1 MLLRTPLAF
10 ASAAFVMLV
19 PGGNQCALGVAAGDT
34 AISESPVTVAVSK
47 RDSATK
53 SGQVG
58 GEVPHYRQ
66 GPWANTSLPAMPT
79 ARCGLA
85 AVAINNTLYAV
96 GGIYGNG
103 DDGDDNYVST
113 LEAFDPATRTW
124 DSSLPDMPSKRAY
137 VAAVAINNVL
147 YAVGGE
153 DANGNYLDTLE
164 AFDPATRKWDRSLP
178 SMPTRR
184 TSFAAVAI
192 NDVLYAVGGS
202 AGDGIFLDTLEAF
215 DPATEKWESLPSM
228 STNRVGLA
236 AVAINNVLYAV
247 GGEDGNGNYLDTLE
261 AFDPATRKWDRPRND
276 WGRSKRRSYLA
287 AVAINNVL
295 YAVGG
300 DNTNDGFLG
309 TLEAFAPAT
318 RQWDRS
324 LPSMSTARTGLAA
337 VAINNVL
344 YAVGGWNAGNAS
356 GTLEAFDPATR
367 KWGRSLPSMSKV

>member
-1 MLLRTPLAF
+1 MLLAAALLAAAVGSGIASTPTN
-10 ASAAFVMLV
+10 SK
-19 PGGNQCALGVAAGDT
+19 ALF
-34 AISESPVTVAVSK
+34 
-47 RDSATK
+47 RSATK

-66 GPWANTSLPAMPT
+66 GSWANTSVPAMPT

-103 DDGDDNYVST
+103 NLTYVST

-147 YAVGGE
+147 YVVGGQ

-178 SMPTRR
+178 SM
-184 TSFAAVAI
+184 
-192 NDVLYAVGGS
+192 
-202 AGDGIFLDTLEAF
+202 
-215 DPATEKWESLPSM
+215 

-247 GGEDGNGNYLDTLE
+247 GGYDRGSSGDGNSLDTLE
-261 AFDPATRKWDRPRND
+261 AFDPATRKWDR
-276 WGRSKRRSYLA
+276 
-287 AVAINNVL
+287 
-295 YAVGG
+295 
-300 DNTNDGFLG
+300 
-309 TLEAFAPAT
+309 
-318 RQWDRS
+318 S
-324 LPSMSTARTGLAA
+324 LPS
-337 VAINNVL
+337 
-344 YAVGGWNAGNAS
+344 
-356 GTLEAFDPATR
+356 TR
-367 KWGRSLPSMSKV
+367 KSTVAVDW